1 MMTVA
6 SPVMWKSKQI
16 ERVCHSSKDA
26 ETLAMSKLLD
36 EVIYIARQVE
46 ILLFGDYRKR
56 LPVRIMT
63 DSEPTLESIASTR
76 QIERKG
82 LRMTVQEMKEKL
94 MEGEIVSYQ
103 WLSTKEM
110 WADGLTKEMEMAEGL
125 RNLLKEGRCKITS
138 QEINKVVCQ
147 NREIRMM
154 NIRNRKKKEETK
166 EKEGNQE

>member
-1 MMTVA
+1 
-6 SPVMWKSKQI
+6 
-16 ERVCHSSKDA
+16 
-26 ETLAMSKLLD
+26 MSKLLD
-36 EVIYIARQVE
+36 EVTYIARQLE

>member
-1 MMTVA
+1 
-6 SPVMWKSKQI
+6 
-16 ERVCHSSKDA
+16 
-26 ETLAMSKLLD
+26 MSKLLD
-36 EVIYIARQVE
+36 EVTYIAGQVE

-56 LPVRIMT
+56 LPVRVMT

-82 LRMTVQEMKEKL
+82 LRMTVQEMKKKL
-94 MEGEIVSYQ
+94 MEGEITSYQ

-125 RNLLKEGRCKITS
+125 RNLLKEGKCKITG

-147 NREIRMM
+147 NEEIRML

-166 EKEGNQE
+166 EEKETRGSCTSSVRKCRKE